1 MTWFEYIEAASY
13 VVTVIGLPL
22 AILVFV
28 YEQRRERQNE
38 EEEIYQRLSDEYTAF
53 LKLVLAHPDLL
64 LLRKEF
70 ADAPLNEEQKERKA
84 AIFSILVSLFE
95 RAYILVYEAKM
106 DRQTQRLWLSWE
118 DYMREWCRRTDFRE
132 ALPELLQGE
141 DEDFREHIQR
151 IAHIEAKQETAPPP
165 SRCAGG
171 EAERGSLP
179 QRSAE
184 GCSPHPSLGEPAR
197 TGVRVCMT

>member
-22 AILVFV
+22 AILVFI

-53 LKLVLAHPDLL
+53 LKLVLAHPDLQ
-64 LLRKEF
+64 LLRKE
-70 ADAPLNEEQKERKA
+70 APDAPLNEEQKERKS
-84 AIFSILVSLFE
+84 AIFNILVSLFE
-95 RAYILVYEAKM
+95 RAYILVYEEKM

-118 DYMREWCRRTDFRE
+118 DYMREWCRRPDFRE

-141 DEDFREHIQR
+141 DEDFRAHIQT
-151 IAHIEAKQETAPPP
+151 IARHETVQQQAAP
-165 SRCAGG
+165 SAGLTG
-171 EAERGSLP
+171 GDDQHRAVP
-179 QRSAE
+179 ASAE
-184 GCSPHPSLGEPAR
+184 PCPEPPEHRKIAATPTLSSP
-197 TGVRVCMT
+197 